1 MGIMGIYD
9 HYTVGL
15 LIVPCDA
22 IAYTHLLFVPMLH
35 KLVCFLY
42 RNCCFSEDYTCHYH
56 LTLLPKE
63 FLEIWGCIMIMV
75 KNIAVRSMVFELPI
89 GIQTLSY
96 NLYSIYLLAISL
108 HEHFFSSSYLFFTW
122 GTFSL
127 VCHTQQ
133 DCTLK
138 YL

>member
-42 RNCCFSEDYTCHYH
+42 RNCCFSEDYTCRYH

-96 NLYSIYLLAISL
+96 TPSVS
-108 HEHFFSSSYLFFTW
+108 
-122 GTFSL
+122 
-127 VCHTQQ
+127 
-133 DCTLK
+133 K
-138 YL
+138 YKMF